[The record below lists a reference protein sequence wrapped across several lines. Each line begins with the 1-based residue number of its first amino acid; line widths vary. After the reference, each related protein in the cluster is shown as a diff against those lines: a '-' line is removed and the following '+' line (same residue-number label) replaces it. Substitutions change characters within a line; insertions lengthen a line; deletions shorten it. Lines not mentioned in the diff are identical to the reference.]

1 MKNQAQALVA
11 NGTYPHQQISA
22 NKITLSRQ
30 KLKSTGEIRE
40 MKTVKLS
47 SVFYEMAREQT
58 KKRQFRKIED
68 YIETLIR
75 NDYENK
81 NSRP

>member
-1 MKNQAQALVA
+1 M
-11 NGTYPHQQISA
+11 
-22 NKITLSRQ
+22 R
-30 KLKSTGEIRE
+30 
-40 MKTVKLS
+40 TVKLS

-81 NSRP
+81 SSRP

>member
-1 MKNQAQALVA
+1 
-11 NGTYPHQQISA
+11 
-22 NKITLSRQ
+22 
-30 KLKSTGEIRE
+30 
-40 MKTVKLS
+40 MKTVKVS
-47 SVFYEMAREQT
+47 SVHYEMAKEQT

-75 NDYENK
+75 NDYEKK

>member
-1 MKNQAQALVA
+1 MALILTSRYAQIKSL
-11 NGTYPHQQISA
+11 YQD
-22 NKITLSRQ
+22 KE
-30 KLKSTGEIRE
+30 LKGIGRIRE
-40 MKTVKLS
+40 MRTVKLS
-47 SVFYEMAREQT
+47 GVFYEMAREQT